1 METKKVYLDYS
12 ASTPLHSEVL
22 EEMIKIALL
31 FLNRANPH
39 PWDHKFY
46 EKKE

>member
-22 EEMIKIALL
+22 EEMIKIEKPKMFGNPFPYTKLDKKAIL
-31 FLNRANPH
+31 F
-39 PWDHKFY
+39 
-46 EKKE
+46 